1 MAKTKRASLGK
12 GLSALLSEPFE
23 AEINVA
29 EHQLI
34 DVELN
39 QITPNELQPRKS
51 FNREELKTLAQSI
64 ADHGVLQPLILRP
77 YKSGYEIIAGERRW
91 RAAKLAK
98 LEVVPAIVMNP
109 EEQKLYEIALIENMQ
124 RVDLNAIE
132 EGIAY
137 RSLIE
142 KFDMT
147 QEDVAGVV
155 GKSRSYITN
164 TMRLLALSDETK
176 SAIISNKISAGHAKM
191 LVGLDPK
198 RQEVLVDRVIDEQLS
213 VRQLEKIV
221 KTKQSNAFKDTDNQ
235 PDKLYLKPFAKALTD
250 YLGTKVK
257 FQQKSNSKNIIIDFY
272 DEEDLERIIELI
284 IDKSS

>member
-1 MAKTKRASLGK
+1 MAKRTSLGK

-23 AEINVA
+23 SEINIS

-34 DVELN
+34 DVDLN

-51 FNREELKTLAQSI
+51 FNQDDLKVLAQSI

-98 LEVVPAIVMNP
+98 LDVVPAIVMNP

-147 QEDVAGVV
+147 QEEVASVV
-155 GKSRSYITN
+155 GKSRSYVTN
-164 TMRLLALSDETK
+164 TMRLLALSNATK
-176 SAIISNKISAGHAKM
+176 NALVDKKISAGHAKI
-191 LVGLDPK
+191 LVGLDEQ
-198 RQEVLVDRVIDEQLS
+198 RQKLLVDRVINEQLS
-213 VRQLEKIV
+213 VRQLEKA
-221 KTKQSNAFKDTDNQ
+221 TKDKQNSTFKGPDNQ
-235 PDKLYLKPFAKALTD
+235 PDKLYLKPFAKKLTD

-257 FQQKSNSKNIIIDFY
+257 FLQKNNSKSIVIDFY
-272 DEEDLERIIELI
+272 DEDDLERIIELI
-284 IDKSS
+284 INRSR